1 MLRIVVTLTLK
12 NWANVGRFTLKH

>member
-12 NWANVGRFTLKH
+12 NLANVGRFTLKH